1 MGVREHTNRPEERES
16 PSGRRTRRIVAGAA
30 LTGALVAGVLA
41 LTVPAVAQTESGG
54 GGGGAGT
61 DDGGATVDGSTIK
74 GETVEEAIKGRLAEA
89 LALLVADGT
98 ITEGQRDAV
107 IEALWTAR
115 TSAGA
120 GQSLGKHR
128 GRLPG
133 DLHAVASAGDLA
145 ELLDLTSEELAAGL
159 RAGDT
164 LADLAAD
171 TGVETSAVV
180 ELLVE
185 AATARLDAAVESGR
199 IDSDDR
205 DTCLTAIT
213 AAIAARVDG
222 EAADRATVGNSC
234 GHNGDRDGDGDN
246 RRHGRSALGRLQFRR

>member
-1 MGVREHTNRPEERES
+1 MGEKEHTSPPEGRKS
-16 PSGRRTRRIVAGAA
+16 PSQRRIITAVT
-30 LTGALVAGVLA
+30 LTGALIAGVLA
-41 LTVPAVAQTESGG
+41 LALPAIAQTDSSDSGT
-54 GGGGAGT
+54 GT
-61 DDGGATVDGSTIK
+61 DGGASVDTATT
-74 GETVEEAIKGRLAEA
+74 GEATVEEAIKGRLAEA

-120 GQSLGKHR
+120 GQSLGRHR
-128 GRLPG
+128 GRPHGGLQ
-133 DLHAVASAGDLA
+133 AGAPAGELA
-145 ELLDLTSEELAAGL
+145 GLLNLTPAELAARL

-164 LADLAAD
+164 LADVAAD

-234 GHNGDRDGDGDN
+234 GHNGDRDSDGDN